1 VLIVAIEGV
10 DQAGKHTQSVMLQRA
25 LKKRGMSAKLFHF
38 PRYDTPIGRAI
49 SRHLIAKRRKGIPP
63 QVFHCL
69 QAANKWEFLH
79 VIEGA
84 LLSHDVVI
92 MDRYHSSN
100 VIYGAANGVDR
111 KWLESLERG
120 MPEAAFTILLDIPV
134 AVSFD
139 RRPTDRDKLER
150 DKKFLGSVRSEYLS
164 MAKKRRWKVVG
175 ADRPKGD
182 VHAEMLG
189 YLLPRLEAA
198 GTGRPAKR
206 ARRAASGTATRDDA
220 KAPNKK
226 AALTNKKNKSKK
238 PAAPAAARPPRTAG
252 ALRKGGR
259 GRRRGRA

>member
-1 VLIVAIEGV
+1 MIVAIEGV

-25 LKKRGMSAKLFHF
+25 LKKRGVSTKLFHF

-49 SRHLIAKRRKGIPP
+49 SRHLVAKRRKKIPP

-84 LLSHDVVI
+84 LLSHDVVL

-111 KWLESLERG
+111 KWLEGLERG
-120 MPEAAFTILLDIPV
+120 MPDAAFTILLDIPV
-134 AVSFD
+134 AVSFE
-139 RRPTDRDKLER
+139 RRPADRDKLER

-175 ADRPKGD
+175 ADKPKGD

-198 GTGRPAKR
+198 GTGRPAKKVG
-206 ARRAASGTATRDDA
+206 RAARNAR
-220 KAPNKK
+220 APRKEAAPTKNKK
-226 AALTNKKNKSKK
+226 KK
-238 PAAPAAARPPRTAG
+238 PAAARPPGTVAG

-259 GRRRGRA
+259 RGRA

>member
-1 VLIVAIEGV
+1 MIVAIEGV

-25 LKKRGMSAKLFHF
+25 LKRRGMSVKLFHF
-38 PRYDTPIGRAI
+38 PRYDTSIGRAI
-49 SRHLIAKRRKGIPP
+49 SRHLVAKRRKKIPP

-120 MPEAAFTILLDIPV
+120 MPEAALTILLDIPV

-139 RRPTDRDKLER
+139 RRPADRDKLER
-150 DKKFLGSVRSEYLS
+150 DKRLLGSVRSEYLS
-164 MAKKRRWKVVG
+164 MARKRRWKVVG
-175 ADRPKGD
+175 ADKPKGD

-189 YLLPRLEAA
+189 YLLSILGAA

-206 ARRAASGTATRDDA
+206 ARRAAPGAATRNDA
-220 KAPNKK
+220 KAPSKK
-226 AALTNKKNKSKK
+226 AALTNKKKNKNKK

-252 ALRKGGR
+252 APRKGG
-259 GRRRGRA
+259 GGRRGRA

>member
-1 VLIVAIEGV
+1 MIVAIEGV

-25 LKKRGMSAKLFHF
+25 LKKSGMSVKLFHF

-49 SRHLIAKRRKGIPP
+49 SRHLVAKRRKEIPP

-79 VIEGA
+79 VIRDA

-111 KWLESLERG
+111 KWLENLERG
-120 MPEAAFTILLDIPV
+120 MPKAKFTILLDIPV
-134 AVSFD
+134 GVSFE
-139 RRPTDRDKLER
+139 RRPADRDKLER
-150 DKKFLGSVRSEYLS
+150 DKKFLGSVRTEYRS
-164 MAKKRRWKVVG
+164 MARKRRWKVVN
-175 ADRPKGD
+175 ADKPKGD

-206 ARRAASGTATRDDA
+206 AASGTATMTTRNA
-220 KAPNKK
+220 RAPQKRAAPANKNNSK
-226 AALTNKKNKSKK
+226 KK

-252 ALRKGGR
+252 ALRKGSG
-259 GRRRGRA
+259 GRRARA

>member
-1 VLIVAIEGV
+1 MIVAIEGV

-25 LKKRGMSAKLFHF
+25 LKKRGMSTKLFHF

-49 SRHLIAKRRKGIPP
+49 SGHLVAKRRKRIPP

-79 VIEGA
+79 VIEDA
-84 LLSHDVVI
+84 LPSHDVVI

-134 AVSFD
+134 TVSFE
-139 RRPTDRDKLER
+139 RRPADRDKLER
-150 DKKFLGSVRSEYLS
+150 DKKFLGSVRAEYLS

-175 ADRPKGD
+175 ADKPKGD
-182 VHAEMLG
+182 VHAEMLD

-198 GTGRPAKR
+198 GIGRPARK
-206 ARRAASGTATRDDA
+206 AGRAAPGTAARSA
-220 KAPNKK
+220 RAPSKKATPTNKNNKK
-226 AALTNKKNKSKK
+226 KKK
-238 PAAPAAARPPRTAG
+238 PAAPAAARHPRTVAG
-252 ALRKGGR
+252 ALRKGKR
-259 GRRRGRA
+259 GRRGRA

>member
-1 VLIVAIEGV
+1 MIVAIEGV

-25 LKKRGMSAKLFHF
+25 LKRRGVSAKLFHF

-49 SRHLIAKRRKGIPP
+49 SSHLAAKRRRGIPP

-69 QAANKWEFLH
+69 QAANKWEFLR

-84 LLSHDVVI
+84 LQDHDVVI

-111 KWLESLERG
+111 RWLEGLERG
-120 MPEAAFTILLDIPV
+120 MPEAALTILLDIPV
-134 AVSFD
+134 MVSFA
-139 RRPTDRDKLER
+139 RRPAGRDKLER
-150 DKKFLGSVRSEYLS
+150 DKGFLRSVRSEYLS
-164 MAKKRRWKVVG
+164 MARRRRWKVVG

-182 VHAEMLG
+182 VHAEVLG

-198 GTGRPAKR
+198 PAKR
-206 ARRAASGTATRDDA
+206 
-220 KAPNKK
+220 KK
-226 AALTNKKNKSKK
+226 AA
-238 PAAPAAARPPRTAG
+238 PASTRRPGTAG
-252 ALRKGGR
+252 APRKGSGG

>member
-1 VLIVAIEGV
+1 MIVAIEGV

-49 SRHLIAKRRKGIPP
+49 SSHLVAKRRKEIPP

-134 AVSFD
+134 TVSFE
-139 RRPTDRDKLER
+139 RRPADRDKLER

-175 ADRPKGD
+175 ADKPKGD
-182 VHAEMLG
+182 VHAEMLE

-206 ARRAASGTATRDDA
+206 AGRAASYTATRSA
-220 KAPNKK
+220 RAPEKE
-226 AALTNKKNKSKK
+226 AALAKKNNKKK

-252 ALRKGGR
+252 APRKGGR
-259 GRRRGRA
+259 GRRVRA

>member
-1 VLIVAIEGV
+1 MIVAIEGV

-25 LKKRGMSAKLFHF
+25 LKRRGMSVKLFHF

-49 SRHLIAKRRKGIPP
+49 SGHLVAKRRKRIPP

-79 VIEGA
+79 AIESA

-134 AVSFD
+134 AVSFA
-139 RRPTDRDKLER
+139 RRPADRDKFER
-150 DKKFLGSVRSEYLS
+150 NDKFLWSVRLEYLS

-175 ADRPKGD
+175 ANKPKGD
-182 VHAEMLG
+182 VHAEMLE
-189 YLLPRLEAA
+189 YLLSRLEAA

-206 ARRAASGTATRDDA
+206 AASSTVTRNARAPA
-220 KAPNKK
+220 KRVAP
-226 AALTNKKNKSKK
+226 TKKNKKK
-238 PAAPAAARPPRTAG
+238 PAAPAATHPTRTAAG
-252 ALRKGGR
+252 ALRKGRGR
-259 GRRRGRA
+259 GRA

>member
-1 VLIVAIEGV
+1 MIIAIEGV

-25 LKKRGMSAKLFHF
+25 LKKRGMSTKLFHF

-49 SRHLIAKRRKGIPP
+49 SHHLVAKRRKRIPP

-79 VIEGA
+79 VIKDA
-84 LLSHDVVI
+84 LPGHDVVI

-134 AVSFD
+134 AVSFE
-139 RRPTDRDKLER
+139 RRPADRDKLER
-150 DKKFLGSVRSEYLS
+150 DKKFLGSVRAEYLS

-175 ADRPKGD
+175 ADKPKGD

-198 GTGRPAKR
+198 GTGRPARK
-206 ARRAASGTATRDDA
+206 AGGAAPGTAARSA
-220 KAPNKK
+220 RAPSKKVAPANKNNKK
-226 AALTNKKNKSKK
+226 KKK
-238 PAAPAAARPPRTAG
+238 PAAPAAARPPRTAAG
-252 ALRKGGR
+252 APRKGGR
-259 GRRRGRA
+259 RGRA